1 MHYEPP
7 SRFCRFALKALP
19 QSATH
24 LCTRTERCPSSLLDW
39 EGLTRTCRAE
49 TATAPSSE
57 PSHPATT
64 EDWKR
69 SKTGPRILVFGFVA
83 QHRFH
88 FIVGR
93 PRTHVISRLDF
104 GSRVYLRAQWELA
117 RSLAERRLLAERE
130 CLGH

>member
-64 EDWKR
+64 EDWKGT
-69 SKTGPRILVFGFVA
+69 STSIE
-83 QHRFH
+83 
-88 FIVGR
+88 
-93 PRTHVISRLDF
+93 LD
-104 GSRVYLRAQWELA
+104 LA
-117 RSLAERRLLAERE
+117 RRGFGEIFGYGGDGGLANSAAGLV
-130 CLGH
+130 